1 MYMGGLVAVLYAA
14 GDRRHDDCGT
24 VAITYVVLD
33 DQYRADT
40 SLLGADNRFKIRI
53 EYVSAIDGVEIFIFH
68 IAFTFFFCYE
78 YVKEAAQ
85 VAPQG
90 DGLRRYIFSFA
101 CT

>member
-1 MYMGGLVAVLYAA
+1 MGRLVAMFYA
-14 GDRRHDDCGT
+14 GGNHCNDNRWT
-24 VAITYVVLD
+24 VVIPYVILD
-33 DQYRADT
+33 DQYRADA
-40 SLLGADNRFKIRI
+40 SLFGADDRFEIRI

-85 VAPQG
+85 VAQQG
-90 DGLRRYIFSFA
+90 GSLRRYIFSFA